1 MVYVPSVTALRK
13 YGSKRNA
20 RARFRGLSYRMKRT
34 RRKATTGTRL
44 AKSKT
49 FKRAVTTVEQNN
61 NPMQYRLFSSND
73 TTATPD
79 NPFVHVSQTPFIIM
93 NLSNVKFNNENT
105 NLKYVRTSP
114 KMRPINLHINMT
126 FLGADTPYSRICLA
140 LVRHK
145 RAQPIQLVDIVGPT
159 GAGALTTANDKP
171 FLPCTNATAN
181 NTFPNDIGC
190 NMEGGLNPHA
200 NPVALN
206 SLGWN
211 PKVVDVLKTWNVTLQ
226 TKDRLTDGTGTIGVT
241 YPSIKEIEYNH
252 RFPKDEE
259 WRFENRTSPDDN
271 TEFKFPYNNKCYQ
284 IIAFSDSVAL
294 TTHPTVSVHCRLSF
308 KDID

>member
-1 MVYVPSVTALRK
+1 MVYVPSVAALRK

-20 RARFRGLSYRMKRT
+20 RSRFRGLSYRNK

-73 TTATPD
+73 TTTTPD
-79 NPFVHVSQTPFIIM
+79 NPFVGISQTPFILM
-93 NLSNVKFNNENT
+93 NLSNVKFNNENA
-105 NLKYVRTSP
+105 NLKYCRTSP

-126 FLGADTPYSRICLA
+126 VLGQDSPYSRVCLA

-145 RAQPIQLVDIVGPT
+145 RAQPIVLADIVA
-159 GAGALTTANDKP
+159 GAGVGALTTANDKP
-171 FLPCTNATAN
+171 FLPCTNATAD

-190 NMEGGLNPHA
+190 NMETGLNTHA

-211 PKVVDVLKTWNVTLQ
+211 PKVVDVIKTWNVTLQ
-226 TKDRLTDGTGTIGVT
+226 VKDRLTDGSGVIGIT
-241 YPSIKEIEYNH
+241 YPLIKEIEYNH

-259 WRFENRTSPDDN
+259 WRFENRTSPNDL

-284 IIAFSDSVAL
+284 LIAFSDSIAG